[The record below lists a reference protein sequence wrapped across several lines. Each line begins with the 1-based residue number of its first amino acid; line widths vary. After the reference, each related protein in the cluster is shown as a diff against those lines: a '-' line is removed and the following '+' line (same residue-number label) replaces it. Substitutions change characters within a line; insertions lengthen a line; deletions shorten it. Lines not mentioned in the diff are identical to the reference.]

1 MSLESI
7 YRVVSHAHKSAS
19 EASGGTL
26 EEKGAVA
33 VLAGLSALLEARI
46 QLHRQ
51 ATPVPASAAPASAAP
66 ASAGPA
72 AVAKPKLP
80 AAAVAAQRSSAP
92 PVPGVGKKPAGSD
105 ADDSYELK

>member
-51 ATPVPASAAPASAAP
+51 ATVPASAAPASAAP
-66 ASAGPA
+66 TPASASGA
-72 AVAKPKLP
+72 AKPKLP
-80 AAAVAAQRSSAP
+80 AAAVGAQRTPAP
-92 PVPGVGKKPAGSD
+92 PVPALGKKPAGSD